1 MAAKLIVIAALF
13 GHLALAYPPSVIEH
27 SGFETNH
34 YDDHHY
40 AHAPT
45 PYHFGYAVHD
55 PHTHDIK
62 SHSES
67 NDGHGNVKGSYSL
80 LEADG
85 STRVVTYTADHE
97 HGFNAEVK
105 KIEAPAHH
113 HYEAPLA
120 TEYHEPIHHSYKSSP
135 LYQY

>member
-1 MAAKLIVIAALF
+1 MAAKLIVFAALF

-27 SGFETNH
+27 NGFETNH
-34 YDDHHY
+34 YDDGHY

-45 PYHFGYAVHD
+45 PYHFEYAVND

-62 SHSES
+62 SHHES

-120 TEYHEPIHHSYKSSP
+120 TSYHEPIHHSYKP
-135 LYQY
+135 YQY

>member
-1 MAAKLIVIAALF
+1 MATVLILFATLF
-13 GHLALAYPPSVIEH
+13 GHLALAYPPTIFEH
-27 SGFETNH
+27 SSFEH
-34 YDDHHY
+34 HDDHQY
-40 AHAPT
+40 AHAPI
-45 PYHFGYAVHD
+45 PYHFEYAVND
-55 PHTHDIK
+55 PHTHDVK
-62 SHSES
+62 SHHES

-113 HYEAPLA
+113 EFDV
-120 TEYHEPIHHSYKSSP
+120 TNYHEPTHSTYKPSSHFHSY
-135 LYQY
+135 

>member
-1 MAAKLIVIAALF
+1 MAAKLIVFAALF
-13 GHLALAYPPSVIEH
+13 GHLALAYPPTIFEH
-27 SGFETNH
+27 SSFEH
-34 YDDHHY
+34 HDDHQY

-45 PYHFGYAVHD
+45 PYHFEYAVND

-62 SHSES
+62 SHHES

-113 HYEAPLA
+113 HYETPHVIS
-120 TEYHEPIHHSYKSSP
+120 YQEPIDHSYKPSS
-135 LYQY
+135 LHQY

>member
-1 MAAKLIVIAALF
+1 MAAKLIVFAALF
-13 GHLALAYPPSVIEH
+13 GQLALAYPPTIVEH
-27 SGFETNH
+27 NSYEH
-34 YDDHHY
+34 HDADHY

-45 PYHFGYAVHD
+45 PYHFEYAVND

-62 SHSES
+62 SHHES

-105 KIEAPAHH
+105 KIEAPSHH

-120 TEYHEPIHHSYKSSP
+120 TSYHEPIHHSYKP
-135 LYQY
+135 YQY